1 MVDVNK
7 KGDVWVFVES
17 LGSKVE
23 DTSLELVG
31 KARELADELGVQVG
45 AVVLGS
51 EIAGLDE
58 RLICCGGDK
67 VYMCQDPLLAH
78 YQVSSYSKVL
88 CDIAN
93 EYNPSIIL
101 FGATSVGRDLAPRV
115 AARLGAGLSADCTDL
130 QIGSHKDSVTGKTYD
145 DILLQICPAFGGNV
159 IATIINFD
167 KWPQMATVREGVM
180 KMPELDRNRKGE
192 TIKHT
197 VNLSKEDLVVEILD
211 ELVTEKTVD
220 LKGSDVVVAGG
231 AGIGSKENFKL
242 LWDLANALGGVVGAT
257 RPAVDLGYIS
267 EEHMIGA
274 TGVTVRP
281 SLYIAAG
288 ISGALQHQTGMW
300 DSKKIIAIN
309 TDPDAAI
316 FDVAHYK
323 IVGDF
328 NEVIPMMIK
337 AIKAKC

>member
-7 KGDVWVFVES
+7 QGEVWVFVEVAGGK
-17 LGSKVE
+17 LD

-31 KARELADELGVQVG
+31 KARELADELGVKVG
-45 AVVLGS
+45 AVALGNNVKGRS
-51 EIAGLDE
+51 N
-58 RLICCGGDK
+58 RLIRCGADV
-67 VYMCQDPLLAH
+67 VYVCEDPLLEH

-88 CDIAN
+88 SGLVEKHQPQIF
-93 EYNPSIIL
+93 L
-101 FGATSVGRDLAPRV
+101 FGATSLGRDLAPRV
-115 AARLGAGLSADCTDL
+115 AAKLGAGLSADCTDL
-130 QIGSHKDSVTGKTYD
+130 QIGSHKDSQTGKTYD

-180 KMPELDRNRKGE
+180 QMPEADPARKGE
-192 TIKHT
+192 VVCEK
-197 VNLSKEDLVVEILD
+197 VSLSKDDLVLEIID
-211 ELVTEKTVD
+211 ELLTEKTVD

-231 AGIGSKENFKL
+231 AGVGSKENFGL
-242 LWDLANALGGVVGAT
+242 ICELANVLGGVVGAT
-257 RPAVDLGYIS
+257 RPAIDLGYVG

-323 IVGDF
+323 IVGDLT
-328 NEVIPMMIK
+328 EVIPMMIK
-337 AIKAKC
+337 AIKAKG